1 MTGPGT
7 TRATAGTPGEPADPQ
22 PEVAAGTA
30 ATGVELSSR
39 LYNRDLAPTRAEG
52 RTWKAYNI
60 FTLWAVDVHSLGNYG
75 FALGL
80 FALGLGA
87 WQILV
92 SLGIGALLLFVLL
105 TVAGY
110 MGYRTGLPF
119 PVMSRIAFGIRGAQM
134 PALVR
139 GAVAI
144 AWFGIQT
151 YLATQVLTVMVLAVA
166 PGASA
171 LEQVSFLGLSALG
184 WICFLV
190 LWVLQVGILLYGMD
204 GIRRY
209 EAVAGPIV
217 LVTLASLAGWML
229 WQTGGDIALSV
240 PEPLTGGAMWLQILA
255 GASLWTAIYGTFV
268 LNFCDFT
275 RGSTGTGAIRRGSFW
290 GILPNTLFFGFV
302 VVVLAGGQ
310 FRIDGQV
317 ISSPSDVVN
326 TIPNTPLLLLASA
339 ALLVLTVAV
348 NLMAN
353 FVAPCYALSNL
364 LPTVLDFRRAGIVSA
379 VLGLVILPWNL
390 YDNPT
395 VIVYFLGVLGALLGP
410 LFGIVMADYWLV
422 RRGRID
428 VPALYTEDPAADYHY
443 RHGVNWRSVA
453 VFVPSAVVAVAAGFV
468 PSMEPIAPF
477 SWFLGAALGAILTVL
492 AAPRGRRYRAVSG
505 EPIAVASSGH

>member
-1 MTGPGT
+1 MTGPVLPRTPASPDSDTRPESLT
-7 TRATAGTPGEPADPQ
+7 TVAPGEIGYD
-22 PEVAAGTA
+22 
-30 ATGVELSSR
+30 LSPR

-52 RTWKAYNI
+52 RSWKAYNI

-87 WQILV
+87 WQIVL
-92 SLGIGALLLFVLL
+92 SLGIGAMLLFVLL

-119 PVMSRIAFGIRGAQM
+119 PVMSRISFGIRGAQL

-139 GAVAI
+139 GVVAI

-166 PGASA
+166 PAAGG

-184 WICFLV
+184 WICFLA
-190 LWVLQVGILLYGMD
+190 LWVVQVVILLYGMD

-209 EAVAGPIV
+209 EAFAGPVV
-217 LVTLASLAGWML
+217 LVTLAALAGWML
-229 WQTGGDIALSV
+229 WQTGGSISMSI
-240 PEPLTGGAMWLQILA
+240 PNPLTGGAMWVQILA

-275 RGSTGTGAIRRGSFW
+275 RGCSSTSAIRRGSFW
-290 GILPNTLFFGFV
+290 GILPNTLFFGV
-302 VVVLAGGQ
+302 VVAVLAGGQ
-310 FRIDGQV
+310 FRIDGKV
-317 ISSPSDVVN
+317 IESPSDVVD
-326 TIPNTPLLLLASA
+326 TIPNTGLLLAASA

-364 LPTVLDFRRAGIVSA
+364 LPRVLDFRRAGIVSA
-379 VLGLVILPWNL
+379 VIGLLILPWNL

-428 VPALYTEDPAADYHY
+428 VPALYTENEKGTYHY
-443 RHGVNWRSVA
+443 RGGVNRRAVA
-453 VFVPSAVVAVAAGFV
+453 VFVPSAAAAVAAGFV
-468 PSMEPIAPF
+468 PALSALEPF
-477 SWFLGAALGAILTVL
+477 SWFLGAALGAVLTVL
-492 AAPRGRRYRAVSG
+492 VAPRGKTHTAVSG
-505 EPIAVASSGH
+505 EPIAVPSSGH

>member
-7 TRATAGTPGEPADPQ
+7 SDRSAAAPTDDQVTAVPVAPGGADAPS
-22 PEVAAGTA
+22 P
-30 ATGVELSSR
+30 R
-39 LYNRDLAPTRAEG
+39 LYNRDLAPTTVEG
-52 RTWKAYNI
+52 RSWKAYNI

-92 SLGIGALLLFVLL
+92 SLGIGALVLFVLL

-119 PVMSRIAFGIRGAQM
+119 PVMSRISFGVRGAQL

-151 YLATQVLTVMVLAVA
+151 YLATQVLVVMV
-166 PGASA
+166 
-171 LEQVSFLGLSALG
+171 
-184 WICFLV
+184 
-190 LWVLQVGILLYGMD
+190 
-204 GIRRY
+204 
-209 EAVAGPIV
+209 
-217 LVTLASLAGWML
+217 
-229 WQTGGDIALSV
+229 
-240 PEPLTGGAMWLQILA
+240 LA

-275 RGSTGTGAIRRGSFW
+275 RGAVSTGAVRRGSFW
-290 GILPNTLFFGFV
+290 GILPNTLFFGVV

-310 FRIDGQV
+310 LRIGGQV
-317 ISSPSDVVN
+317 ISSPADVVN

-339 ALLVLTVAV
+339 ALLILTIAV

-364 LPTVLDFRRAGIVSA
+364 FPKVLDFRRAGVVSA
-379 VLGLVILPWNL
+379 LIGLVILPWNL
-390 YDNPT
+390 YDSPL
-395 VIVYFLGVLGALLGP
+395 VITYFLGVLGALLGP

-428 VPALYTEDPAADYHY
+428 VPALYSEASGAAYHY
-443 RHGVNWRSVA
+443 RGGVNRRAVA
-453 VFVPSAVVAVAAGFV
+453 VFVPSALVAVAVGFV
-468 PSMEPIAPF
+468 PALEPVAPF
-477 SWFLGAALGAILTVL
+477 SWFLGAGLAALLTVL
-492 AAPRGRRYRAVSG
+492 VAPRGQTYRAVSG
-505 EPIAVASSGH
+505 EPLAVAPTGGH

>member
-1 MTGPGT
+1 MTRPGT
-7 TRATAGTPGEPADPQ
+7 SETSAERDVAPGD
-22 PEVAAGTA
+22 
-30 ATGVELSSR
+30 LSAR
-39 LYNRDLAPTRAEG
+39 LYNRDLAPTRVEG
-52 RTWKAYNI
+52 RNWKAYNI

-92 SLGIGALLLFVLL
+92 SLGIGAMLLFVLL

-119 PVMSRIAFGIRGAQM
+119 PVMSRIAFGVRGAQL

-139 GAVAI
+139 GVVAI

-166 PGASA
+166 PGAGA
-171 LEQVSFLGLSALG
+171 LERVSFLGLSALG
-184 WICFLV
+184 WICFLA
-190 LWVLQVGILLYGMD
+190 LWAVQVVILLYGMD

-209 EAVAGPIV
+209 EAFAGPVV
-217 LVTLASLAGWML
+217 LVTLAALAGWML
-229 WQTGGDIALSV
+229 WQTGGDIAWSV
-240 PEPLTGGAMWLQILA
+240 PEPLTGGAMWVQILA
-255 GASLWTAIYGTFV
+255 GAALWTAIYGTFV

-275 RGSTGTGAIRRGSFW
+275 RNSTSRSAIRRGSFW

-364 LPTVLDFRRAGIVSA
+364 MPGVLDFRRAGIVSA

-390 YDNPT
+390 YDSPV
-395 VIVYFLGVLGALLGP
+395 VITYFLGVLGALLGP

-428 VPALYTEDPAADYHY
+428 VPALYSEAPGGAYHY
-443 RHGVNWRSVA
+443 RRGVNPRAVA
-453 VFVPSAVVAVAAGFV
+453 VFVPSAVLAVAAGFV
-468 PSMEPIAPF
+468 PAMEAIAPF
-477 SWFLGAALGAILTVL
+477 SWFLGAAVAAILTVL
-492 AAPRGRRYRAVSG
+492 VAPRGTECRAVSG
-505 EPIAVASSGH
+505 EHIAVRSSEH

>member
-7 TRATAGTPGEPADPQ
+7 TRATAATSGDPDS
-22 PEVAAGTA
+22 PPDVASSAA
-30 ATGVELSSR
+30 ATGVEVSPR
-39 LYNRDLAPTRAEG
+39 LYNRDLAPTCAEG
-52 RTWKAYNI
+52 RSWKAYNI

-80 FALGLGA
+80 FALGLGG

-92 SLGIGALLLFVLL
+92 SLGVGALLLFVLL

-119 PVMSRIAFGIRGAQM
+119 PVMSRIAFGIRGAQL

-139 GAVAI
+139 GVVAI

-166 PGASA
+166 PGAA
-171 LEQVSFLGLSALG
+171 PLEQASFLGLSALG

-190 LWVLQVGILLYGMD
+190 LWVVQVGILLYGMD

-209 EAVAGPIV
+209 EAFAGPVV
-217 LVTLASLAGWML
+217 LLTLAGLAGWML
-229 WQTGGDIALSV
+229 WQTGGDIAMSV
-240 PEPLTGGAMWLQILA
+240 PEPLTGGAMWVQILG

-268 LNFCDFT
+268 LNFCDFS
-275 RGSTGTGAIRRGSFW
+275 RNSTSTGAIRRGSFW

-310 FRIDGQV
+310 FRIGGQV

-364 LPTVLDFRRAGIVSA
+364 LPKVLDFRRAGIVSA

-390 YDNPT
+390 YDSPL
-395 VIVYFLGVLGALLGP
+395 VITYFLGVLGALLGP

-428 VPALYTEDPAADYHY
+428 IPALYTEDADGSYHY
-443 RHGVNWRSVA
+443 RQGINWRA
-453 VFVPSAVVAVAAGFV
+453 IGVFVPSAVVAVAVGFV
-468 PSMEPIAPF
+468 PALEPVAPF

-492 AAPRGRRYRAVSG
+492 TAPRGRQYRAVSG
-505 EPIAVASSGH
+505 GPIAVTSSGH

>member
-1 MTGPGT
+1 MARPGP
-7 TRATAGTPGEPADPQ
+7 TRTV
-22 PEVAAGTA
+22 PEQAAG
-30 ATGVELSSR
+30 LSSR
-39 LYNRDLAPTRAEG
+39 LYNHDLAPTRVEG
-52 RTWKAYNI
+52 RSWKAYNI

-105 TVAGY
+105 TIAGY

-119 PVMSRIAFGIRGAQM
+119 PVMSRIAFGVRGAQL
-134 PALVR
+134 PAMVR
-139 GAVAI
+139 GVVAI

-151 YLATQVLTVMVLAVA
+151 YLVTQVLTVMVLAVA
-166 PGASA
+166 PAAQA
-171 LEQVSFLGLSALG
+171 LEAVSFLGLSVLG
-184 WICFLV
+184 WICFV
-190 LWVLQVGILLYGMD
+190 ALWVVQVVILLYGMD

-209 EAVAGPIV
+209 EAFAGPVV
-217 LVTLASLAGWML
+217 LVTLAALAGWML
-229 WQTGGDIALSV
+229 WQTGGDIAVSTPL
-240 PEPLTGGAMWLQILA
+240 PLTGGAMWVQILA

-275 RGSTGTGAIRRGSFW
+275 RSSASTTAIRRGSFW
-290 GILPNTLFFGFV
+290 GILPNTVFFGCV

-364 LPTVLDFRRAGIVSA
+364 MPRVLDFRRAGVVSA

-428 VPALYTEDPAADYHY
+428 VPALYTEASDGAYHY
-443 RHGVNWRSVA
+443 RRGVNVRAVA

-468 PSMEPIAPF
+468 PALEAVAPF
-477 SWFLGAALGAILTVL
+477 SWFLGAAMGAVLTVL
-492 AAPRGRRYRAVSG
+492 VAPRGTEYRAVSG
-505 EPIAVASSGH
+505 ERIAVDPSEH